1 MGLKTTTPNRKTTSP
16 WPIAIALAIAV
27 FIMQGLITIVW
38 SSTRP
43 QTISVQDY
51 NDLETSLTSQL
62 DAQKSAL
69 AAATRERQSAQL
81 HNKRLEADNLKLK
94 REASR
99 LLRIE
104 QLPTQVRDATPS
116 QCIRRIQDLCD
127 GVQNV
132 NPENI
137 GALLAVLVEIQ
148 KNGVIN
154 TAQDAKSSARQTLY
168 RQIQTLLKEIDAYG
182 GPIRSDKT
190 STLAAVKAYQA
201 KSKLKVDGKIGI
213 QTFMTMVKAFQ
224 EKRLR

>member
-1 MGLKTTTPNRKTTSP
+1 MGLKTTTPNTKTTSP

-38 SSTRP
+38 SST

-51 NDLETSLTSQL
+51 NDLENSLTSEL
-62 DAQKSAL
+62 EAQKTAL
-69 AAATRERQSAQL
+69 AAATRKMQSAQL
-81 HNKRLEADNLKLK
+81 HGKRLEAENLKLK

-99 LLRIE
+99 FLRIE

-116 QCIRRIQDLCD
+116 QCIRRIQGLCD
-127 GVQNV
+127 TVENV
-132 NPENI
+132 NPENV

-148 KNGVIN
+148 KNAVIN
-154 TAQDAKSSARQTLY
+154 TAQDAKSTARQTLY
-168 RQIQTLLKEIDAYG
+168 RQIQTLLNEIDAYS
-182 GPIRSDKT
+182 GPIRSDKA
-190 STLAAVKAYQA
+190 STLAAVKAYQT

-224 EKRLR
+224 EKRLD